1 MKTVVGKKILAALR
15 DYGGYLDD
23 NTASNSGAFN
33 VEGGVVEEVQ
43 AVYDGLDLRHQRP
56 GDALYVDL
64 VEIYRA
70 LAIVDNNGE
79 HSKGGGGVGRRPR
92 AAEICGASKVSRV

>member
-1 MKTVVGKKILAALR
+1 MKTLIGKKILAALR
-15 DYGGYLDD
+15 DFGGYLDD

-33 VEGGVVEEVQ
+33 VEGGVVEEVM
-43 AVYDGLDLRHQRP
+43 AAYDGLDLRNQRP
-56 GDALYVDL
+56 GDNLYDDL

-79 HSKGGGGVGRRPR
+79 RTKGGGGVGRRPR
-92 AAEICGASKVSRV
+92 AAEICGAQGGA